1 MRKFLGLPMIT
12 ATFVDVWDQVDQP
25 VNSQIEDRTGKIVL
39 NWIKSRVENPIRNQV
54 ADNFLRGLE

>member
-1 MRKFLGLPMIT
+1 MIT

-25 VNSQIEDRTGKIVL
+25 VNSQIEDRTSKRVL
-39 NWIKSRVENPIRNQV
+39 NWIKTRVENPIRNQV